1 MKTTVILFVTTTFVF
16 LGFELFGQNDNKWN
30 GWRGPD
36 RDGRVSGFT
45 VPETWPGQLNKKWLQ
60 TVGLGDASPV
70 LFEGRI
76 YLHTRKNDS
85 ETAMC
90 IDAETGR
97 IIWEEVNNP
106 APEVTGGAASHP
118 GPRSTPAIAGGRVF
132 NLGAGGNFTCRDAK
146 TGQLI
151 WRTDEYTDEVPQFFV
166 SCSPLVL
173 DNKVIVHLGG
183 KEKGTVVA
191 FSISDGSKIWELKGE
206 SSTYS
211 SPILMRT
218 YDNLLVVQG
227 ENDLLGISVDK
238 GELLWKFNT
247 PTSQRFYNS
256 STPVIDGKTIY
267 IAGQGTGMRALEI
280 ENQNNGFV
288 VKEAW
293 ANPDVGVS
301 FNTPVI
307 KDGYLYANDARF
319 GNIFCVNVQSGAIA
333 WMDTTKHNRF
343 ASLLDLGKFMVT
355 LPATGQLIFYKPDP
369 SAYHEVMAYKVA
381 ETEVYAHPVIA
392 GKRIFVKDKEN
403 LTCWEF

>member
-1 MKTTVILFVTTTFVF
+1 MKTTIILFVTTTFVF
-16 LGFELFGQNDNKWN
+16 LGIELFGQNDNKWN
-30 GWRGPD
+30 GWRGPG

-45 VPETWPGQLNKKWLQ
+45 VPETWPGQLNRKWLQ

-85 ETAMC
+85 ETALC

-132 NLGAGGNFTCRDAK
+132 NLGAGGNFTCRDTQ

-151 WRTDEYTDEVPQFFV
+151 WRNDEYTDEVPQFFV
-166 SCSPLVL
+166 ACSPLVL

-191 FSISDGSKIWELKGE
+191 FSLSDGSKIWELKGE

-256 STPVIDGKTIY
+256 STPVISGKTVY
-267 IAGQGTGMRALEI
+267 IAGQGTGMRALGVER
-280 ENQNNGFV
+280 ENNGFV

-293 ANPDVGVS
+293 VNPEAGVS

-307 KDGYLYANDARF
+307 KDGFLYANDARF
-319 GNIFCVNVQSGAIA
+319 GNIFCVNAQSGATA
-333 WMDTTKHNRF
+333 WIDTTKHNRF
-343 ASLLDLGKFMVT
+343 ASLLDLGAIMAT
-355 LPATGQLIFYKPDP
+355 LPATGQLIFYKPES

-381 ETEVYAHPVIA
+381 ETEVYAHPVFA
-392 GKRIFVKDKEN
+392 GNRIFVKDKEN
-403 LTCWEF
+403 LICWEF